1 MKITF
6 DPKKNQKNIEE
17 RGLSFECI
25 ADFDFES
32 AMVWED
38 TRKTYPERRIASLGN
53 LNGRIHFLCFSRPET
68 EVVRVISFRKANK
81 REVEKY
87 ERFKEKQA
95 ADH

>member
-17 RGLSFECI
+17 RGLSFEHI

-38 TRKTYPERRIASLGN
+38 TRKEYPERRIAALGN

-68 EVVRVISFRKANK
+68 GVIRVISFCKANK

-87 ERFKEKQA
+87 GKFKEKQA